1 MDVHELA
8 PTFLAAVGA
17 LITGYGS
24 KIGYDRFRRRNGK
37 ADHADVVVAIDKM
50 SHRLAGEMG
59 ETRKAIYEQ
68 SEKMTKALAL
78 VAQDTA
84 VLVDRAR

>member
-17 LITGYGS
+17 LLTGYGS

-50 SHRLAGEMG
+50 SDRLAGEMG
-59 ETRKAIYEQ
+59 DTRKAIYEQ
-68 SEKMTKALAL
+68 GDKTTQALAD
-78 VAQDTA
+78 VAKDTA
-84 VLVDRAR
+84 ILVDRAR